1 MPAQSA
7 TNSPLYQPAAA
18 LEPANSSISD
28 GSTGMMMPIAT
39 MSSIAVTKM
48 KASAA
53 WRADPERMLIGE
65 LRRRAA
71 LIPGAG
77 VKRYPQGGRAAGLL
91 ANRPGLTSTAQKKH
105 RLLAEEI
112 PEPPGHRQA
121 DPLSGAVK

>member
-53 WRADPERMLIGE
+53 WRADPERMFIRE

-71 LIPGAG
+71 LIRGAG
-77 VKRYPQGGRAAGLL
+77 VKGYPGR
-91 ANRPGLTSTAQKKH
+91 RPV
-105 RLLAEEI
+105 R
-112 PEPPGHRQA
+112 R
-121 DPLSGAVK
+121 DC